1 MKQDEKQFDTEKEHQ
16 KYLDDLAR
24 LRKIRE
30 EERKRHQMKESF
42 DKDTFVVPDSFSD
55 DFVLP
60 NTDDGGRKEKKNRP
74 GQSQNQPR
82 KQSKKKKKKFRLVL
96 RSILAIFLVVILG
109 YGAFLA
115 YSFQTKQKGY
125 YTFAVFGVDSRNG
138 KFGKGEALSD
148 VNILVNIDR
157 GTGDIQVVSLYRD
170 TYSKIDDKTY
180 HKLNEAYFKGGVD
193 QTLKTIR
200 ENFDINVHDYVVF
213 NWEAVIH
220 AIDILGGVDIDVTDA
235 EFAYI
240 NSFITE
246 TVEST
251 GIGSVQLQHPGL
263 QHLDGVQAV
272 AYARL
277 RLMDNDFQRTERQR
291 KVISLAFDKAKVA
304 DKKKLMQL
312 VVSVLPMT
320 STNITI
326 DDILPMAKNTK
337 KYHLSETVGFPFDK
351 EIIKLDGRSI
361 VVPITLKSNVIALHQ
376 LLFKDES
383 YTPSDSVQKISDYI
397 IKKTGKGT
405 DERSV
410 SDLQENGIEES
421 ESTLET
427 SLSPN
432 GQKNSKK
439 MPKSSKTNKSKKAES
454 TVKSKTSA
462 MNSSLPSSE
471 QGAATV
477 AGGEVIQGTVAQSHS
492 GESASASSQ
501 QQTYSVAAAPSTQ
514 EHHKSTTAPTKAN
527 KAKKKSKDDEEKPD
541 YSAYNLHDDDYDA
554 GDVGDEGL
562 EEYLR
567 KQGGDVG
574 DEDSDDDNSL
584 PRMDFD
590 ADNGPG
596 SR

>member
-30 EERKRHQMKESF
+30 EEKKRHQMKESF

-60 NTDDGGRKEKKNRP
+60 NTDDGGRKEKKKRP
-74 GQSQNQPR
+74 SQSQNQPK

-193 QTLKTIR
+193 QTLKTIK

-351 EIIKLDGRSI
+351 EIMKLDGRSI

-397 IKKTGKGT
+397 IKKTGKGA
-405 DERSV
+405 DDRSV
-410 SDLQENGIEES
+410 SDLQNGIEES

-439 MPKSSKTNKSKKAES
+439 MPKSSKANKGKKAES

-492 GESASASSQ
+492 GESALVSSQ

-514 EHHKSTTAPTKAN
+514 EHHKSTTAATKAN
-527 KAKKKSKDDEEKPD
+527 KAKKKAKDDEEKPD

-554 GDVGDEGL
+554 GDAGDEGL